1 MLWGYN
7 LCLPHATVSRQYIA
21 LWVESPQDNLEVER
35 GTHIIKSPRITLRSI
50 NTNPRTP
57 TNKEIPLITRG
68 MPMDLPQRPRFH
80 RDHRS
85 TELTR
90 DREDR
95 WIDHFDRS
103 AGCFVV
109 IGFLG

>member
-1 MLWGYN
+1 MLQQLVSN
-7 LCLPHATVSRQYIA
+7 LPFLVEHTRLFGRRQ
-21 LWVESPQDNLEVER
+21 W
-35 GTHIIKSPRITLRSI
+35 THIIKSPRITLRSI

-57 TNKEIPLITRG
+57 TNKEIPLVTRG

-90 DREDR
+90 DREDC
-95 WIDHFDRS
+95 WIDHFYSS

-109 IGFLG
+109 VGFFGEVVGVG